1 VKRAGGFT
9 LVEMLVVIVII
20 GILLSLLAVWITH
33 TTEHGR
39 YAATQ
44 ARIRTLDA
52 GCSDYRTDHGLYPPM
67 TYVGSQNLHFYLGAA
82 RVVPVPAG
90 GTVTRPPYVEFPRH
104 WLQPGMSTSLPP
116 PVSFVYDAWDRVIEY
131 QSPGVNVPQGVD
143 IRSLGRLPLDP
154 TDDTSNSS
162 PDY

>member
-1 VKRAGGFT
+1 VKRQGFS

-20 GILLSLLAVWITH
+20 GILLSLLAVWIINSGH
-33 TTEHGR
+33 KAR
-39 YAATQ
+39 YVATQ
-44 ARIRTLDA
+44 ARIRALDA
-52 GCSDYRTDHGLYPPM
+52 GCSDYRVDNGMYPPM
-67 TYVGSQNLHFYLGAA
+67 TYTGSQNLHFYLGAS
-82 RVVPVPAG
+82 RVVPVPTG

-154 TDDTSNSS
+154 ADDTTNWST
-162 PDY
+162 DY